1 MDTVSD
7 NRSEIATFKSFS
19 SGDIY
24 DQIDRVYFH
33 NFNSNHESPTKF
45 DTASFSS
52 GSTSSFNDSELAEC
66 SSIVEY
72 ELKRLHSNAK
82 SDYKNDIKLKIKQL
96 QTQANLVSC
105 RISDNILQNSQA
117 YSQEL
122 QRVSDFK
129 LLLEDSFQICSIA
142 RQSLFMN
149 ETFYTRPTLML
160 IKKQA
165 CKSNLI
171 KMYKSVEGL
180 KQLKLT
186 NVKIKELI
194 AKADYP
200 SAIRNCFECEKAL
213 VIYEHFKCIKELKKH
228 VKDHFYQIERLLDVH
243 VGKVCQDFE
252 EEVYE
257 MIVTSYQLLDK
268 HELFIGN
275 LI

>member
-1 MDTVSD
+1 MDNVSD
-7 NRSEIATFKSFS
+7 NRSEIATFKSFA

-33 NFNSNHESPTKF
+33 NFNESPSKL

-52 GSTSSFNDSELAEC
+52 GSTSSFNDSDLADC
-66 SSIVEY
+66 SSIIEY
-72 ELKRLHSNAK
+72 ELRRLQTSPNSN
-82 SDYKNDIKLKIKQL
+82 YKNDIKLKIKQL

-117 YSQEL
+117 YSHEL

-171 KMYKSVEGL
+171 KMYKSVEGI

-186 NVKIKELI
+186 NAKIKELI
-194 AKADYP
+194 GKADYP
-200 SAIRNCFECEKAL
+200 RAIRSCFECEKAL

-252 EEVYE
+252 EEAYG

-268 HELFIGN
+268 QELFIGN
-275 LI
+275 FI